1 MAWFRL
7 IYYHIVYWT
16 VGTTPEAHHYNL
28 ALTWCAL
35 NRHRNCIEHCKKY
48 LNLEDSMHIRAIM
61 GGSHAAMGEWEEARA
76 AFRSIRD
83 IWSEP
88 SMAAALAEAE
98 MKCGN
103 VDEARKIVATV
114 EASHPDLIYSVA
126 SYLDGL
132 KSELEE
138 AGHGLER
145 RWP

>member
-1 MAWFRL
+1 
-7 IYYHIVYWT
+7 
-16 VGTTPEAHHYNL
+16 
-28 ALTWCAL
+28 
-35 NRHRNCIEHCKKY
+35 
-48 LNLEDSMHIRAIM
+48 MHIRAIM
-61 GGSHAAMGEWEEARA
+61 GGSHAAMGEWEDART
-76 AFRSIRD
+76 AFRSIKD

-98 MKCGN
+98 MKSGN

-114 EASHPDLIYSVA
+114 EASHPDLIHSVA